1 MPNSGRFAPSIIG
14 YNAPKTSTLLHGQ
27 SREPIPSEAG
37 KRKRTKSSAVVPSIT
52 KKKSK
57 KQKAAAADDLPNID
71 PDVEK
76 FLNDEEIEEA
86 VDDVA
91 ADISE
96 AREQTPPADS
106 HAPQRTPPTPTHPAR
121 HLKVC
126 IYLACCSYLV
136 LLEFWVPISNF
147 AEKTGY
153 QEETT
158 NSATIG
164 NFDLSLYLYL
174 PMLN

>member
-1 MPNSGRFAPSIIG
+1 MQTIESSPPHVSQSGIVIRYAAGLLPNSGRFAPSIIG

-136 LLEFWVPISNF
+136 LLEF
-147 AEKTGY
+147 
-153 QEETT
+153 
-158 NSATIG
+158 
-164 NFDLSLYLYL
+164 
-174 PMLN
+174 